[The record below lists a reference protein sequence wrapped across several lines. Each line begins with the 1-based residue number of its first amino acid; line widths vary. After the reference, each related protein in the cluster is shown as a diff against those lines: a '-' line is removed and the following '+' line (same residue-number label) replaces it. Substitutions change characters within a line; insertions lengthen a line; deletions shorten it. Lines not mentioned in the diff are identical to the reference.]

1 MKLQCLGRFPSFT
14 YRVFLYCNA
23 IHLIIKDAEQFA
35 GCMRLHHLGM
45 LPVPE
50 DMKHLINYDEKVIW
64 VLRGSETV
72 VVSDQRII
80 IRRVGGLGLKKSF
93 VDYPYSNMVNIKL
106 DRGVR
111 RASVEIL
118 MRSGVQNIKVGNL
131 AKPDAFQL
139 HRILRENIVRDSS
152 SSPGQSVPVII
163 QQSAQSLGSIAAVNS
178 YARNAGARLQLTLHF
193 VRSAGTHSKSNVQS
207 AVRKSTENSRLCPY
221 CGEDL
226 SYVEQIDLE
235 L

>member
-1 MKLQCLGRFPSFT
+1 M
-14 YRVFLYCNA
+14 A
-23 IHLIIKDAEQFA
+23 
-35 GCMRLHHLGM
+35 M
-45 LPVPE
+45 LPIPE

-80 IRRVGGLGLKKSF
+80 IRKSGGLGLKKSF

-111 RASVEIL
+111 RASIEIL
-118 MRSGVQNIKVGNL
+118 MRSGVQNIKIGNL
-131 AKPDAFQL
+131 SKDDAYQL
-139 HRILRENIVRDSS
+139 HRIMRENIIRASS
-152 SSPGQSVPVII
+152 AGPGQPMPVII
-163 QQSAQSLGSIAAVNS
+163 QSPEHQTHESESNGEKECKKCGHKVSADFSLCPFCRYPLKIECPECGKKVD
-178 YARNAGARLQLTLHF
+178 
-193 VRSAGTHSKSNVQS
+193 
-207 AVRKSTENSRLCPY
+207 RKFKLCPY

-226 SYVEQIDLE
+226 SYAEQIDLE

>member
-1 MKLQCLGRFPSFT
+1 MS
-14 YRVFLYCNA
+14 
-23 IHLIIKDAEQFA
+23 
-35 GCMRLHHLGM
+35 MM
-45 LPVPE
+45 PVPD

-80 IRRVGGLGLKKSF
+80 IRKSASLGLKKSF

-106 DRGVR
+106 DRGIR

-118 MRSGVQNIKVGNL
+118 MRSGVQNVKISNL
-131 AKPDAFQL
+131 PKSDAFQL
-139 HRILRENIVRDSS
+139 HRILRENVIKI
-152 SSPGQSVPVII
+152 SPSLGQQVPLII
-163 QQSAQSLGSIAAVNS
+163 QTSQRSPEEKQGTGEQECKKCGHKVSADFSLCPFCR
-178 YARNAGARLQLTLHF
+178 YAFKIECPECGN
-193 VRSAGTHSKSNVQS
+193 KID
-207 AVRKSTENSRLCPY
+207 RKFQLCPY

-226 SYVEQIDLE
+226 SYVGQIDLE

>member
-1 MKLQCLGRFPSFT
+1 M
-14 YRVFLYCNA
+14 
-23 IHLIIKDAEQFA
+23 
-35 GCMRLHHLGM
+35 M
-45 LPVPE
+45 PVPE

-64 VLRGSETV
+64 VLRASETV

-80 IRRVGGLGLKKSF
+80 IRKSGSLGLKKSF

-118 MRSGVQNIKVGNL
+118 MRSGVQNVKISNIPKS
-131 AKPDAFQL
+131 DAFQL
-139 HRILRENIVRDSS
+139 HRILRENVVKISS
-152 SSPGQSVPVII
+152 SAGQQVPVII
-163 QQSAQSLGSIAAVNS
+163 QTSEHPSQEKKGNGEQECKKCGRKVSSDFSLCPFCRYPLKVECPECGNKVD
-178 YARNAGARLQLTLHF
+178 
-193 VRSAGTHSKSNVQS
+193 
-207 AVRKSTENSRLCPY
+207 RKFQLCPY

-226 SYVEQIDLE
+226 SYVGQIDLE